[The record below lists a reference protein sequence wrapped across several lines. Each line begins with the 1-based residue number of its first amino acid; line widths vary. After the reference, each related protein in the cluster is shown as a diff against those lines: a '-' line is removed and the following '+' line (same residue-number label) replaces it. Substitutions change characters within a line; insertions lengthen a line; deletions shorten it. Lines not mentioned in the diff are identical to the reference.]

1 MQGVNAFFCVFIR
14 FFTKNAKK
22 CDKICGSEK
31 IVVPLRGKI
40 GIMRLKISFVIL
52 LLSLFASV
60 LCASNVVRDNRPFV
74 VVIDAGH
81 GGTDPGA
88 IGQVAQEKDLNLAVS
103 LLTGKMIKEAY
114 PEVEV
119 LYTRETDVFIPL
131 QKRADFVNKSNA
143 NLFICVHTNAS
154 PIPTAKGAET
164 FVLGTDKLDRNLD
177 VAMRENAV
185 IKLESDYQTKYHGF
199 DPNSVDSYIMFEL
212 MQNQYLDQSLSYAS
226 LVQQQFASAK
236 RGDRGVRQAAFWV
249 LLKSACPSVL
259 VEMGFISNADE
270 EKFMTSEDGQRK
282 IAAAIC
288 DAFGPFYK
296 RATGLR
302 IDTVAPVEPQVVE
315 TKPVTNPETK
325 PETKPVTPQPEV
337 KPVEGPKY
345 AVQIF
350 ASHEKLAPND
360 ARFDGLEGCGY
371 VQVGEWYKYYYGVTS
386 NREEA
391 FKLQQKLSGRFPGC
405 FVIKL

>member
-1 MQGVNAFFCVFIR
+1 
-14 FFTKNAKK
+14 
-22 CDKICGSEK
+22 
-31 IVVPLRGKI
+31 
-40 GIMRLKISFVIL
+40 MRLKVGFVIL
-52 LLSLFASV
+52 ILGLFVGVLSA
-60 LCASNVVRDNRPFV
+60 ANKIPEKRPFV

-88 IGQVAQEKDLNLAVS
+88 VGHIAQEKDLNLSVS
-103 LLTGKMIKEAY
+103 LLVGKMIKEAY

-119 LYTRETDVFIPL
+119 VYTRETDVFIPL
-131 QKRADFVNKSNA
+131 QKRADFVNKNNA

-154 PIPTAKGAET
+154 PIPSARGAET
-164 FVLGTDKLDRNLD
+164 YVLGTDKLDRNLD

-199 DPNSVDSYIMFEL
+199 DPNSIDSYIMFEL

-226 LVQQQFASAK
+226 LLQQQFASAK

-259 VEMGFISNADE
+259 VEMGFISNTEE
-270 EKFMTSEDGQRK
+270 EKFMASEVGQTK
-282 IAAAIC
+282 IAKTIC

-296 RATGLR
+296 KVTGLK
-302 IDTVAPVEPQVVE
+302 IDTVAPVVEEKPVVAAPVE
-315 TKPVTNPETK
+315 TKPEVTNDK
-325 PETKPVTPQPEV
+325 PVQVVDTKPVEV
-337 KPVEGPKY
+337 GNEKQVDGPRY

-350 ASHEKLAPND
+350 ALHEKISMND
-360 ARFDGLEGCGY
+360 PRFSGLKNYGY
-371 VQVGEWYKYYYGVTS
+371 LRMGDWYKYYCGVTL

-391 FKLQQKLSGRFPGC
+391 LRTQEKLKDRFPGC
-405 FVIKL
+405 YVIKF

>member
-1 MQGVNAFFCVFIR
+1 M
-14 FFTKNAKK
+14 
-22 CDKICGSEK
+22 KICRSGFF
-31 IVVPLRGKI
+31 VVLLRVKI
-40 GIMRLKISFVIL
+40 GIMRLKVGFLIVL
-52 LLSLFASV
+52 MGLFAGFLQAANKV
-60 LCASNVVRDNRPFV
+60 ANERPFV

-88 IGQVAQEKDLNLAVS
+88 VGRITQEKDLNLSVS
-103 LLTGKMIKEAY
+103 LLAGEMIKKAY

-119 LYTRETDVFIPL
+119 LYTRDTDVFIPL
-131 QKRADFVNKSNA
+131 QKRADFVNKNNA

-154 PIPTAKGAET
+154 PIPSARGAET
-164 FVLGTDKLDRNLD
+164 FVLGTDKLERNLD

-226 LVQQQFASAK
+226 LLQQQFASAK

-259 VEMGFISNADE
+259 VEMGFISNGEE
-270 EKFMTSEDGQRK
+270 EKFMASESGQTK
-282 IAAAIC
+282 IAQTIC
-288 DAFGPFYK
+288 DAFGPFYRK
-296 RATGLR
+296 VTGLK
-302 IDTVAPVEPQVVE
+302 IDTVAPIEE
-315 TKPVTNPETK
+315 EKPVVVPVEAK
-325 PETKPVTPQPEV
+325 PEVTQATPTQV
-337 KPVEGPKY
+337 ADNKPVEVKNEVPADGPKY

-350 ASHEKLAPND
+350 ALHEQIPLND
-360 ARFDGLEGCGY
+360 ERFGGLKDCGF
-371 VQVGEWYKYYYGVTS
+371 VKVGDWYKYYYGATPS
-386 NREEA
+386 REEA
-391 FKLQQKLSGRFPGC
+391 VRNQLKLSTRFPGC

>member
-1 MQGVNAFFCVFIR
+1 
-14 FFTKNAKK
+14 
-22 CDKICGSEK
+22 
-31 IVVPLRGKI
+31 
-40 GIMRLKISFVIL
+40 MRLKVGFAIL
-52 LLSLFASV
+52 ILGLFAGV
-60 LCASNVVRDNRPFV
+60 LSAANKIPEKRPFV

-88 IGQVAQEKDLNLAVS
+88 VGHIAQEKDLNLSVS
-103 LLTGKMIKEAY
+103 LLAGKMIKEAY

-119 LYTRETDVFIPL
+119 VYTRETDVFIPL
-131 QKRADFVNKSNA
+131 QKRADFVNKNNA

-154 PIPTAKGAET
+154 PIPSARGAET
-164 FVLGTDKLDRNLD
+164 YVLGTDKLDRNLD

-199 DPNSVDSYIMFEL
+199 DPNSIDSYIMFEL

-226 LVQQQFASAK
+226 LLQQQFASAK

-259 VEMGFISNADE
+259 VEMGFISNTEE
-270 EKFMTSEDGQRK
+270 EKFMASEVGQTK
-282 IAAAIC
+282 IAKTIC

-296 RATGLR
+296 KVTGLK
-302 IDTVAPVEPQVVE
+302 IDTVAPVVEEKPVVAAPVE
-315 TKPVTNPETK
+315 TKPEVTNDRPAQVAD
-325 PETKPVTPQPEV
+325 TKPVEV
-337 KPVEGPKY
+337 GNEKQVDGPRY

-350 ASHEKLAPND
+350 ALHEKISMND
-360 ARFDGLEGCGY
+360 PRFSGLKNYGY
-371 VQVGEWYKYYYGVTS
+371 LRMGDWYKYYCGVTL

-391 FKLQQKLSGRFPGC
+391 LRTQEKLKDRFPGC
-405 FVIKL
+405 YVIKF